1 MTSSHST
8 HPDLPSDPP
17 SESYSPLPSAGQLR
31 LSDIERNH
39 AVGVLSQHYAD
50 NRISAA
56 EFDERC
62 TAISQSLVVAQL
74 EPVFADLPGGCPVT
88 VRDANIVCVGPG
100 TEGESPSSQA
110 VTAVPIQSMVPA
122 GATIPTGG
130 IVSKG
135 GTAPTGEQ
143 LVEVNVAE
151 ESLES
156 AQQEYADLRRRVQ
169 RADQVGGVIM
179 LVATIVGLLLLFQ
192 GVPLFWLSWV
202 IGGLVSGIAYTV
214 LRVSDDD
221 EELVREIEKR
231 EKRLKKARI
240 RAAIDKE

>member
-1 MTSSHST
+1 MASSHST
-8 HPDLPSDPP
+8 HPEPPSEPS
-17 SESYSPLPSAGQLR
+17 SESYSPSQSAGQLR

-62 TAISQSLVVAQL
+62 TAIHQALVVAQL

-88 VRDANIVCVGPG
+88 VRDANIVCVQPG
-100 TEGESPSSQA
+100 RDGEAQPPQVA
-110 VTAVPIQSMVPA
+110 TAAPVQP
-122 GATIPTGG
+122 TKPTG
-130 IVSKG
+130 
-135 GTAPTGEQ
+135 AQ
-143 LVEVNVAE
+143 LAEVNLAE

-156 AQQEYADLRRRVQ
+156 AQQEFADLRRRVQ
-169 RADQVGGVIM
+169 RADQVGGIVM
-179 LVATIVGLLLLFQ
+179 LLATIVGLVLMFQ
-192 GVPLFWLSWV
+192 AVPLFWLSWV
-202 IGGLVSGIAYTV
+202 IGGLVSAIAYTA
-214 LRVSDDD
+214 LRVSSDD

-240 RAAIDKE
+240 QAAIDKE